1 MSFSIQSLYNWY
13 RNTVRNPKY
22 RWWVVL
28 ATVVY
33 LLSPF
38 DISPD
43 FLPIVGQID
52 DIALATLL
60 ISELSQMAIEY
71 FKSRQSP
78 LGNKSR
84 SVEIHQETL
93 QQLRPHA
100 FTKTYSPAGRL
111 SVAAAQA
118 PSTLRVAG

>member
-1 MSFSIQSLYNWY
+1 LAENLPRLEKVEVTLMSFSIQSLYNWY

-52 DIALATLL
+52 DIAVATLL

-71 FKSRQSP
+71 FKSRQSHQ
-78 LGNKSR
+78 GNNKVPGVYESENPTTNPTVD
-84 SVEIHQETL
+84 VETTPIE
-93 QQLRPHA
+93 
-100 FTKTYSPAGRL
+100 
-111 SVAAAQA
+111 
-118 PSTLRVAG
+118 